1 MYRTEPTMP
10 LFVPII
16 ILTWLLVVA
25 VALLLC
31 VAARRTDDE
40 LSRSELA
47 PVIDLAGRSLGS
59 RQHVA

>member
-1 MYRTEPTMP
+1 MHRTDLPMP

-16 ILTWLLVVA
+16 AVAWLLVIA

-40 LSRSELA
+40 LTRTELA
-47 PVIDLAGRSLGS
+47 PVIDIAKGSLS
-59 RQHVA
+59 RRHVA

>member
-1 MYRTEPTMP
+1 MHRTDPLMP

-16 ILTWLLVVA
+16 LVVWLVVVA

-31 VAARRTDDE
+31 VAARRTDEE

-47 PVIDLAGRSLGS
+47 PVIDLTARSLGS

>member
-1 MYRTEPTMP
+1 MP

-16 ILTWLLVVA
+16 LVVWLLVVA

-40 LSRSELA
+40 LSRAELA
-47 PVIDLAGRSLGS
+47 PVIDIAASRLGS